1 MFKYLHSHLL
11 NLSLN
16 LVIQMERE
24 ENHLVQEEVLKKA
37 IEMLQLKEEVQEKI
51 MVEDRVIEV
60 HLIEEVIPPIEM
72 ILEEDQEM
80 SIEEDQEMII
90 EEDQEK
96 ERSLEISMIDLK
108 EKEIIEIEMRIRRP
122 LPFSFLHKGDLFTH
136 TKSILGTHL

>member
-1 MFKYLHSHLL
+1 LFKYLLSHLL

-24 ENHLVQEEVLKKA
+24 EGHLVQEEVLKKA
-37 IEMLQLKEEVQEKI
+37 IEMLHLKEEVQEKI
-51 MVEDRVIEV
+51 LVEDRVIEV

-80 SIEEDQEMII
+80 II
-90 EEDQEK
+90 EEDQERSLEEDQ

-108 EKEIIEIEMRIRRP
+108 GIIEIEEMIIRRH
-122 LPFSFLHKGDLFTH
+122 LPFSFLLKGDLFTH
-136 TKSILGTHL
+136 MRSILGTHL